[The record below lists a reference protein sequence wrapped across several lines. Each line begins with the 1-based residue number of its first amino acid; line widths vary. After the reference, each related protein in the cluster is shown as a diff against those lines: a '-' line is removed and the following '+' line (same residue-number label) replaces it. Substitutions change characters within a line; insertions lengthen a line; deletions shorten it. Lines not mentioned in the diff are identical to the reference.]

1 MVSPLDRKLSRD
13 LWRMK
18 TQALAIGLVIAV
30 GVLMLVMMDGLVNSL
45 DQTRQAYYERYRLA
59 DVFAPVRRAPESLLD
74 RIADI
79 EGVAAVEGRVV
90 GGALIDVEG
99 QAVPVRAQAVS
110 LPDHGLPRLNDI
122 YLSEGRALDPRRGDE
137 ILLLEGFARAHDLSP
152 GDMLAATM
160 NGTRRSFRIAGL
172 AQSPEF
178 LYSAAPGELLPDDA
192 RFAVIWMSEDS
203 LASAFDVDGAFNE
216 ALIALDRSAEERAV
230 LDAVDRLLAPYGS
243 LGAYGLE
250 DQFSNRFVTEEVTG
264 LRAMSTTVPPIFM
277 AVAAFLLYIVI
288 SRMIESER
296 VQIGLLKAFGYSSTE
311 IGAHYFKFV
320 LLIAVGGAL
329 LGSALGILLGQA
341 LAGYYQLYF
350 KFPFLMFR
358 VDPAAFVTG
367 MIVSV
372 GSASAGGLL
381 VLRNVFA
388 LTPATAMR
396 PPAPDNFSHSAGIT
410 TALKHVL
417 DQPSRMVVRRLTRQ
431 PGRAFAA
438 VIGISVGMG
447 LSVAMIGVMSGFDR
461 TIDLT
466 FTVVDRSDATVS
478 FVEPLSDVTLL
489 ELQRMDGVID
499 VEPFR
504 SVSVILRNDRQTHR
518 GALSG
523 LVSEPQL
530 NRALNAETQPIF
542 IRGDG
547 IILAQSLANKLDII
561 PGETL
566 LIDVREG
573 RRPTLEVPVV
583 GISQTL
589 LGAPAYMELSALN
602 TALGEPDRVS
612 GAYLRIDTDRATQIY
627 ETLKD
632 MPAIAGVSLREEAR
646 NAFQRMMDQGAG
658 AMRYI
663 MAIVAAIITFGIVY
677 NSARIAFAERAHDL
691 ASLRVIGFTKG
702 EAAFVL
708 LGELA
713 IITLIALPLGGLFGL
728 AMAGAIAQGF
738 STDLYT
744 IPTFLDAASV
754 GTATLSVILAA
765 AFSGWLVKR
774 DVDRLDLVSALKSR
788 E

>member
-1 MVSPLDRKLSRD
+1 MVSPLDRKLGRD

-18 TQALAIGLVIAV
+18 TQAFAIALVIAV
-30 GVLMLVMMDGLVNSL
+30 GVLVLVMMDGLVNSL

-59 DVFAPVRRAPESLLD
+59 DVFAPVKRAPESMLD
-74 RIADI
+74 RIGKID
-79 EGVAAVEGRVV
+79 GVAAVEGRVI
-90 GGALIDVEG
+90 GGALIDVEN

-110 LPDHGLPRLNDI
+110 LPDYHAPRLNDV
-122 YLSEGRALDPRRGDE
+122 YLAEGRRLDPRRRDE
-137 ILLLEGFARAHDLSP
+137 ILLLEGFARAHDLGP

-160 NGTRRSFRIAGL
+160 NGARRTFHIAGL

-178 LYSAAPGELLPDDA
+178 LYSAAPGELMPDDA
-192 RFAVIWMSEDS
+192 RFAVIWMSEES
-203 LASAFDVDGAFNE
+203 LAAAYDVKGAFNE
-216 ALIALDRSAEERAV
+216 ALIALDRGAEERAV
-230 LDAVDRLLAPYGS
+230 LDAVDRLLASYGGA
-243 LGAYGLE
+243 GAYGLD
-250 DQFSNRFVTEEVTG
+250 DQLSNRFVSEEISG
-264 LRAMSTTVPPIFM
+264 LRVSSTTIPPVFM

-288 SRMIESER
+288 FRMIESER

-311 IGAHYFKFV
+311 IGLHYFKFV
-320 LLIAVGGAL
+320 LAVAISGAL
-329 LGSALGILLGQA
+329 MGCIFGILSGQA
-341 LAGYYQLYF
+341 LASYYQLYF

-367 MIVSV
+367 IFVSV

-388 LTPATAMR
+388 LTPAVAMR
-396 PPAPDNFSHSAGIT
+396 PPAPQDFSRSAGIA
-410 TALKHVL
+410 TALKRFL
-417 DQPSRMVVRRLTRQ
+417 DQPSRMVIRRLIRQ
-431 PGRAFAA
+431 PGRALAA
-438 VIGISVGMG
+438 VTGISVGMG
-447 LSVAMIGVMSGFDR
+447 LSVAMLGVMNGFDR

-466 FTVVDRSDATVS
+466 FSVVDRSDATVS
-478 FVEPLSDVTLL
+478 FIEPLSEKTLL
-489 ELQRMDGVID
+489 ELKRMDGVIE

-504 SVSVILRNDRQTHR
+504 SVSVILRNGRRIHR
-518 GALSG
+518 GAISG
-523 LVSEPQL
+523 LVPEPRL
-530 NRALNAETQPIF
+530 NRALTTGSEPIY

-547 IILAQSLANKLDII
+547 IILAQSLADKLEIA

-566 LIDVREG
+566 LVDVREG

-583 GISQTL
+583 GIAQTL
-589 LGAPAYMELSALN
+589 IGAPAYMQLSTLN
-602 TALGEPDRVS
+602 TALEEPGRVT
-612 GAYLRIDTDRATQIY
+612 GAYLRIDKSRSQAIY
-627 ETLKD
+627 EALKD
-632 MPAIAGVSLREEAR
+632 MPAIAGVSLRDEAR
-646 NAFQRMMDQGAG
+646 AAFQRMMDQGAG

-713 IITLIALPLGGLFGL
+713 IITLVALPVGTLIGFAL
-728 AMAGAIAQGF
+728 AGAIAAGF

-744 IPTFLDAASV
+744 VPANLDASAVGAAS
-754 GTATLSVILAA
+754 LAVLIA
-765 AFSGWLVKR
+765 AVFSGWLVKR